1 MPVIYTCF
9 SFKQADHDKGGQ
21 LLRSKADE
29 FFSNPAFGLA
39 ASQWAHNEP
48 YGKHCLLLA
57 FDRPSSPLPDV
68 REVLSNV
75 PCAWISWVGS
85 VVFDDKYRFDQFVIG
100 YVGYSINKVRIPLL
114 PDLPGYPSIPP
125 KYSGYWRKAS

>member
-1 MPVIYTCF
+1 MIYTCF

-39 ASQWAHNEP
+39 ASQWAHNEH
-48 YGKHCLLLA
+48 YGLHCVLLA
-57 FDRPSSPLPDV
+57 FDKPSNPLPDV

-85 VVFDDKYRFDQFVIG
+85 VVFDDKWSFDQFVLG
-100 YVGYSINKVRIPLL
+100 YCVYSINKVRIPLL
-114 PDLPGYPSIPP
+114 PDLEGYPAVPP
-125 KYSGYWRKAS
+125 LGGGYWNKRG